1 MGPRKSVWGV
11 WRGCSR
17 KREDWVGQAGWWVQP
32 REICLAK
39 ARCLLAVEGLELCMD
54 RGVGKSPPV
63 SLVSYLITCNTS
75 MECTWLPLA

>member
-54 RGVGKSPPV
+54 RGVGKFPTPLFG
-63 SLVSYLITCNTS
+63 LVSQGLIRKS
-75 MECTWLPLA
+75 FLPHHLQH